1 MVNIRAIGSLP
12 RWRWLAAAAVLV
24 GALAATPAALAQSV
38 SLKLA
43 TTPPSFVESVHILAQ
58 QEGFFERN
66 GLKVEVVQLRGDI
79 IMLRA
84 LIAGEVQIA
93 SVGSYAIFNAVQKG
107 AELRAFVAPVPQQPH
122 ALVAPKSI
130 TGWKDLPGKNFAISE
145 PGAISQTFPRVIM
158 AGLGINPDQVNYLA
172 IGGNAARQKAVQTGT
187 VDATLIHRE
196 RAIQMVRADPKF
208 HVVANL
214 VDHLPGVPLVL
225 HTATRKWL
233 DDNPDAARR
242 YAKAMI
248 EATRFALANKPAMAK
263 LGQSLIGGDIADVE
277 AAYDDYVKAGMWG
290 ANGEL
295 AKKDYDFTVKLGI
308 DTGEMKEALAFDKVV
323 DMRFVEAALKELGRV
338 GP

>member
-1 MVNIRAIGSLP
+1 MLDIRAIAA
-12 RWRWLAAAAVLV
+12 RKRRLAAAIVAAALAMTH
-24 GALAATPAALAQSV
+24 GALAQTAK
-38 SLKLA
+38 LKLA

-58 QEGFFERN
+58 QEGIFARN
-66 GLKVEVVQLRGDI
+66 GLEVEVVQLRGDI
-79 IMLRA
+79 LMLRA

-122 ALVAPKSI
+122 ALVAAKSI
-130 TGWKDLPGKNFAISE
+130 AGWKDLPGKSFAISE

-158 AGLGINPDQVNYLA
+158 AGLGINPDQVSYLA
-172 IGGNAARQKAVQTGT
+172 IGGNAARQKAVQAGT

-208 HVVANL
+208 HIVANL

-233 DDNPDAARR
+233 DDNPDVARR

-248 EATRFALANKPAMAK
+248 EAARLALVEKAKMAK
-263 LGQSLIGGDIADVE
+263 LGQSLIGGDMADVE
-277 AAYDDYVKAGMWG
+277 AAYDDYAKGGVWG
-290 ANGEL
+290 VNGEL
-295 AKKDYDFTVKLGI
+295 TKKDYDFTVKLGI
-308 DTGEMKEALAFDKVV
+308 DSGEMKEALAYDKAI